1 MADQTHGPDPSGD
14 DPKGGPNEEELR
26 EIEGLLGG
34 GESPLSRGPA
44 ASSLPEQNLDHDR
57 YDRRLWGEIL
67 EASAELSSLRGDEEA
82 PSTFPA
88 LLEDLFLSYFKA
100 QPDLLP
106 ETGVEPRHRRAN
118 RPFVERTL
126 DDPDTY
132 RARATTRL
140 DVPASALSALAAG
153 ERLLEEIKNRPSLAE
168 FFDEAAKQPPAFPGP
183 EDDPPD
189 APQGEPQAA
198 PQAAPQPDEEQEDA
212 EGETPPGPSPELPG
226 RDARRA
232 ARAAANAGREEAENL
247 AGALAGWGLT
257 PADLKRVPLGDRLR
271 LLKALSAQEMGRLID
286 LVGKMRFLARQKAR
300 EKVRERRDEVHSV
313 ELSGDLA
320 RLLPSELALIASPQE
335 ERSLAALGRLA
346 RGESLSWELRGKE
359 KEKKGPLIALVD
371 CSGSMDDPFGGGS
384 PSASSPA
391 SPSAHKKME
400 WATAVALG
408 LVDLAA
414 GRGGAPKRASA
425 VLFFN
430 ARVVHE
436 ARFAPGERDARKL
449 LGVATVS
456 AGGGTDYVPAIVRA
470 LEIAAES
477 EYRGADLVLVTDEL
491 CRVDDRFLEGFLA
504 EKARLKLRLL
514 SVVIGY
520 ASTGEL
526 GRYSDHVW
534 PLTDLAGP
542 AMGAAGEV
550 FGLI

>member
-1 MADQTHGPDPSGD
+1 MADQTHGPDPSGED
-14 DPKGGPNEEELR
+14 PNGNPKGDPNEQELR
-26 EIEGLLGG
+26 EIEGFLGG
-34 GESPLSRGPA
+34 GESPFSRGPA

-67 EASAELSSLRGDEEA
+67 GASAELSSLRGDEEA

-88 LLEDLFLSYFKA
+88 LVEDLFLSYFKA

-126 DDPDTY
+126 DAPDTY

-168 FFDEAAKQPPAFPGP
+168 FFDEAAKQSPAFPGP
-183 EDDPPD
+183 EDDPQDDPQD
-189 APQGEPQAA
+189 APQGEPQAD
-198 PQAAPQPDEEQEDA
+198 DEEQDA
-212 EGETPPGPSPELPG
+212 EGETPPEPSPELPG

-247 AGALAGWGLT
+247 AGALSGWGLT

-286 LVGKMRFLARQKAR
+286 LVGKMRFLARQKSR
-300 EKVRERRDEVHSV
+300 EKVRERRDEVHSI

-320 RLLPSELALIASPQE
+320 RLLPSELALIASLQE

-384 PSASSPA
+384 PSA
-391 SPSAHKKME
+391 HKKME

-430 ARVVHE
+430 AQVVHE
-436 ARFAPGERDARKL
+436 ARFAPGERDPRKL

-491 CRVDDRFLEGFLA
+491 CRVGDRFLEGFLA

>member
-1 MADQTHGPDPSGD
+1 MADQTHGPDPSGE
-14 DPKGGPNEEELR
+14 DPNGDPNEQELR
-26 EIEGLLGG
+26 EIEGFLGG
-34 GESPLSRGPA
+34 GESPFSRGPA

-67 EASAELSSLRGDEEA
+67 GASAELSSLRGDEEA

-168 FFDEAAKQPPAFPGP
+168 FFDAAAERPPDFPGP
-183 EDDPPD
+183 EDGTPD
-189 APQGEPQAA
+189 APQGEPQAT
-198 PQAAPQPDEEQEDA
+198 PEPDDEQED
-212 EGETPPGPSPELPG
+212 GGTPPEPSPELPG

-247 AGALAGWGLT
+247 AGALSGWGLT

-271 LLKALSAQEMGRLID
+271 LLKALSAEEMGRLID

-313 ELSGDLA
+313 ELSGDLS
-320 RLLPSELALIASPQE
+320 RVLPSELALIASPQE

-384 PSASSPA
+384 SASPTASPTA
-391 SPSAHKKME
+391 SPSAHNKME

-430 ARVVHE
+430 AQVVHE
-436 ARFAPGERDARKL
+436 ERFAPGERDARKL
-449 LGVATVS
+449 LGVATVR
-456 AGGGTDYVPAIVRA
+456 AGGGTDYVPAIARA

-491 CRVDDRFLEGFLA
+491 CRVGDRFLGGFLA

-514 SVVIGY
+514 SVVIGS
-520 ASTGEL
+520 ATSGEL
-526 GRYSDHVW
+526 GRYSDRVW